1 MTIAGRIFL
10 KAGRDGPV
18 RGGNPWIFSQA
29 IARVE
34 PAAMKAGDWVEVL
47 DAGGDTVGLGYY
59 NPATTIAVRMLSFDA
74 ARRVEVV
81 GHGHRVDAGSAAA
94 LNAGSPAALHEG
106 SSAPVHEGSPVALNP
121 GSAAVLRPGDIIRHR
136 ISRAVA
142 LRQRIM
148 PGDTDCYRLING
160 DGDGLSG
167 VVVDRYGSVLVVQLL
182 TAGADRMRDGIVD
195 ALTQIVAPRSI
206 IERSHGA
213 VRKQEGLG
221 DHAALLAG
229 APPGE
234 TIAVEHGIQVAI
246 DFDRGQKT
254 GAFLDQRD
262 NRAMVRDLARG
273 SRVLDAY
280 CYAGGFTLAALTG
293 EARAVVAIDSSERA
307 LAMARR
313 NLELNGY
320 RIEGNRGD
328 RVELVHGDVMRYLAD
343 FADDGAAKR
352 FDVIVLDPPPLAR
365 SLKDVAHAARL
376 YTDLNAFAMRALA
389 PGGYLVTFSCSIHFG
404 GEDFVRAVRIA
415 QTKSGRK
422 LQMLA
427 RLGPGAD
434 HPVLLGHAEGEYL
447 TGLLLADL
455 Q

>member
-1 MTIAGRIFL
+1 MALTAERQPMAPTVGASMAIAGRIYL

-29 IARVE
+29 IARAE
-34 PAAMKAGDWVEVL
+34 PALMQAGDWVQVL
-47 DAGGDTVGLGYY
+47 DAGGDAVGIGYY

-74 ARRVEVV
+74 APKPE
-81 GHGHRVDAGSAAA
+81 A
-94 LNAGSPAALHEG
+94 
-106 SSAPVHEGSPVALNP
+106 
-121 GSAAVLRPGDIIRHR
+121 IIRHR
-136 ISRAVA
+136 IARAAA
-142 LRQRIM
+142 LRGRIIG
-148 PGDTDCYRLING
+148 GDTDCYRLING

-167 VVVDRYGSVLVVQLL
+167 VVVDRYGSVLVMQLL
-182 TAGADRMRDGIVD
+182 TSGADRMRGE
-195 ALTQIVAPRSI
+195 IVAALREIVPQRASGAPLSI

-221 DHAALLAG
+221 DHSEVLAG
-229 APPGE
+229 TPPAE
-234 TIAVEHGIQVAI
+234 TIAVENGIRLAI
-246 DFDRGQKT
+246 NFDHGQKT

-262 NRAMVRDLARG
+262 SRAKLRELAKG
-273 SRVLDAY
+273 ARVLDAY
-280 CYAGGFTLAALTG
+280 CYAGGFTLAALAG
-293 EARAVVAIDSSERA
+293 EARSVVAVDSSDRA

-320 RIEGNRGD
+320 SGD
-328 RVELVHGDVMRYLAD
+328 RVEIIHGDVMRYLAELD
-343 FADDGAAKR
+343 WTNPANR
-352 FDVIVLDPPPLAR
+352 FDAIVIDPPPLAR
-365 SLKDVAHAARL
+365 SIKDVSHAARL

-389 PGGYLVTFSCSIHFG
+389 PGGYIMTFSCSIHFR

-422 LQMLA
+422 LQMIA
-427 RLGPGAD
+427 RLGPGPD

-455 Q
+455 A

>member
-1 MTIAGRIFL
+1 
-10 KAGRDGPV
+10 
-18 RGGNPWIFSQA
+18 
-29 IARVE
+29 
-34 PAAMKAGDWVEVL
+34 
-47 DAGGDTVGLGYY
+47 
-59 NPATTIAVRMLSFDA
+59 
-74 ARRVEVV
+74 
-81 GHGHRVDAGSAAA
+81 
-94 LNAGSPAALHEG
+94 
-106 SSAPVHEGSPVALNP
+106 
-121 GSAAVLRPGDIIRHR
+121 
-136 ISRAVA
+136 
-142 LRQRIM
+142 LRQRIIR
-148 PGDTDCYRLING
+148 GDTDCYRLING

-167 VVVDRYGSVLVVQLL
+167 VVVDRYGSMLVVQLL
-182 TAGADRMRDGIVD
+182 TAGADRMRGEIVA
-195 ALTQIVAPRSI
+195 ALNEVVAPRSI
-206 IERSHGA
+206 VERSHGA
-213 VRKQEGLG
+213 VRKQEGLD

-234 TIAVEHGIQVAI
+234 TIAVEHGIRLAI

-280 CYAGGFTLAALTG
+280 CYGGGFTLAALAG
-293 EARAVVAIDSSERA
+293 DARAVVAIDSSERA
-307 LAMARR
+307 LTMARR

-320 RIEGNRGD
+320 RINGNRGD

-343 FADDGAAKR
+343 FAEVDTAKRFDVDFADTNAAKR
-352 FDVIVLDPPPLAR
+352 FDVIVIDPPPLAR
-365 SLKDVAHAARL
+365 SIKDVAQAARL

-389 PGGYLVTFSCSIHFG
+389 PAGYLVTFSCSIHIR

-427 RLGPGAD
+427 RLGPGPD

>member
-1 MTIAGRIFL
+1 MTIAGRIYL
-10 KAGRDGPV
+10 KAGRDGPA

-34 PAAMKAGDWVEVL
+34 PAAMRAGDWVEVL

-59 NPATTIAVRMLSFDA
+59 NPATTIALRMLLFDA
-74 ARRVEVV
+74 PRRIDFDAPRRAEVV
-81 GHGHRVDAGSAAA
+81 EHSHRLDTGPPAA
-94 LNAGSPAALHEG
+94 LQAGSPAT
-106 SSAPVHEGSPVALNP
+106 
-121 GSAAVLRPGDIIRHR
+121 LRPSDIIRHR
-136 ISRAVA
+136 ISRAFV
-142 LRQRIM
+142 LRQRIIR
-148 PGDTDCYRLING
+148 GDTDCYRLING

-167 VVVDRYGSVLVVQLL
+167 VVVDRYGSVLAVQLL
-182 TAGADRMRDGIVD
+182 TAGADRMRGEIVA
-195 ALTQIVAPRSI
+195 ALNEIVAPRSI
-206 IERSHGA
+206 VERSHGA
-213 VRKQEGLG
+213 VRKQEGLT
-221 DHAALLAG
+221 DYAAVLSG
-229 APPGE
+229 VPPGE
-234 TIAVEHGIQVAI
+234 TIAVQHGIRVAI
-246 DFDRGQKT
+246 DFDHGQKT

-262 NRAMVRDLARG
+262 NRAIVRDLARG

-280 CYAGGFTLAALTG
+280 CYAGGFTLAALAG
-293 EARAVVAIDSSERA
+293 DARAVVAIDSSERA

-320 RIEGNRGD
+320 RTDGNRGN
-328 RVELVHGDVMRYLAD
+328 RVELVHGDVMRYLGD
-343 FADDGAAKR
+343 FADANVDAANR

-365 SLKDVAHAARL
+365 SIKDVAHAARL

-389 PGGYLVTFSCSIHFG
+389 PGGYLVTFSCSIHFR

-427 RLGPGAD
+427 RLGPGPD

>member
-1 MTIAGRIFL
+1 MTVAGRIFL

-29 IARVE
+29 IGRVE

-74 ARRVEVV
+74 VRRVEVV
-81 GHGHRVDAGSAAA
+81 AHGRRVDAGSAAA
-94 LNAGSPAALHEG
+94 LDAGWAEAVHEG
-106 SSAPVHEGSPVALNP
+106 SSAPVHEGSPVAL
-121 GSAAVLRPGDIIRHR
+121 RPGDIIRHR
-136 ISRAVA
+136 ISRALA
-142 LRQRIM
+142 LRQRIIG
-148 PGDTDCYRLING
+148 GDTDCYRLING

-167 VVVDRYGSVLVVQLL
+167 VVVDRYGGVLVVQLL

-234 TIAVEHGIQVAI
+234 TIAIEHGIRLAI

-262 NRAMVRDLARG
+262 NRSIVRELAHG

-280 CYAGGFTLAALTG
+280 CYAGGFTLAALAG
-293 EARAVVAIDSSERA
+293 DARATVAIDSSERA

-343 FADDGAAKR
+343 FAEAGEAKR

-389 PGGYLVTFSCSIHFG
+389 PGGYLMTFSCSIHFG